1 MFIGLTKP
9 KPEAAQEAGPA
20 LDYLVNALRNF
31 ADGPFLLGEFSLVDI
46 SYGPF
51 VERYQLVY
59 PVLKN
64 CDITADR
71 PKLLKWIQKCRLS
84 GTCTVRTRSDDAFP

>member
-1 MFIGLTKP
+1 MKIEAANEFLKYADTISKGLFIVLTKS

-20 LDYLVNALRNF
+20 LDYLVNALGKF

-46 SYGPF
+46 SYGSF
-51 VERYQLVY
+51 VERYQLGY

-64 CDITADR
+64 CDITTDR
-71 PKLLKWIQKCRLS
+71 PKLLK
-84 GTCTVRTRSDDAFP
+84 